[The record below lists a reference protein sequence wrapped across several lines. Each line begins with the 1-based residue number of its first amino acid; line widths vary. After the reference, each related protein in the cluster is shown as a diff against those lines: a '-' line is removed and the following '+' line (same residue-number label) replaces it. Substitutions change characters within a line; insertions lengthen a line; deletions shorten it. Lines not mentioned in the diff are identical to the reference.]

1 MDTALLHTSPALS
14 APPEPVSFAEA
25 FRFWLKLGF
34 ISFADP
40 AGQIAILHVELVE
53 LVERRRRIGE
63 ESFLH
68 IRPPASTEATR

>member
-25 FRFWLKLGF
+25 FRFWLKLGL
-34 ISFADP
+34 ISFGGP
-40 AGQIAILHVELVE
+40 AGQIAILHVE

>member
-1 MDTALLHTSPALS
+1 MDTALPHTSPALS

-34 ISFADP
+34 ISFGGP
-40 AGQIAILHVELVE
+40 AGQIAILHVE